1 MPSESTRVG
10 RSCHNQNEVQELPR
24 MSLIATRRPTRVLHV
39 GDVKVGGENPIV
51 VQSMATADTR
61 DPIATLRQVRELAE
75 AGCEIVR
82 IAVPDRKAAAALP
95 DIVPF
100 SPVPLIADIHFEHTL
115 ALKAIDAG
123 IHGLRLN
130 PGNIRKHEDVI
141 EVVKKAK
148 DRSTPIR
155 IGVNFGSVAPM
166 TREFVD
172 EMAAENA
179 TQVDLRAEWMVRSAL
194 GHIRILEDL
203 DFGDIK
209 VSLKA
214 FEVPVMIEAYRRFA
228 ALPNDYPLHLGVT
241 EAGTPRAGSVRSAIG
256 LGTLLALGIGDTIRV
271 SLTTDPVEEVFV
283 GFEILKSLELRQ
295 KGATMIACPT
305 CGRVEV
311 DLFTIANEIDEF
323 LLQIREPIRV
333 AVMGCVVNG
342 PGEARDADVGLAA
355 GNAKGV
361 IFRTGKIVRTV
372 PETDMVDALKQEI
385 LQVVEDRKS
394 GITDEV
400 ETVDQYKPML
410 SLTSV

>member
-1 MPSESTRVG
+1 M
-10 RSCHNQNEVQELPR
+10 
-24 MSLIATRRPTRVLHV
+24 LIAPRRKTRVLQV
-39 GDVKVGGENPIV
+39 GDVKIGGANPVV

-61 DPIATLRQVRELAE
+61 DPVATLAQISELAE

-95 DIVPF
+95 DIVPH

-115 ALKAIDAG
+115 ALKAIEAG

-130 PGNIRKHEDVI
+130 PGNIRKAEDVR
-141 EVVKKAK
+141 EVVVKAK
-148 DRSTPIR
+148 ERGIPIR
-155 IGVNFGSVAPM
+155 IGVNYGSVAPM

-172 EMAAENA
+172 EMAEQGASQA
-179 TQVDLRAEWMVRSAL
+179 DLRAEWLVRSAL
-194 GHIRILEDL
+194 GHIRILEEL

-214 FEVPVMIEAYRRFA
+214 FELPVMIEAYRRFA

-256 LGTLLALGIGDTIRV
+256 IGSLLALGIGDTIRV
-271 SLTTDPVEEVFV
+271 SLTTNPVEEVFV

-311 DLFTIANEIDEF
+311 DLFTIANQIDDF
-323 LLQIREPIRV
+323 LTKVQEPIRV

-355 GNAKGV
+355 GNAKGI
-361 IFRTGKIVRTV
+361 IFRKGKIVRTV
-372 PETDMVDALKQEI
+372 PEIDMVESLKQEI
-385 LQVVEDRKS
+385 LQVIEDRRN
-394 GITDEV
+394 GIYDEA
-400 ETVDQYKPML
+400 EEIDQYKPML
-410 SLTSV
+410 TLTSV

>member
-1 MPSESTRVG
+1 M
-10 RSCHNQNEVQELPR
+10 
-24 MSLIATRRPTRVLHV
+24 LIAPRRKTRVL
-39 GDVKVGGENPIV
+39 DVGGVKIGGDNPII

-61 DPIATLRQVRELAE
+61 DPAATLKQIRDLAE

-95 DIVPF
+95 EIVPH

-115 ALKAIDAG
+115 ALKAIEAG

-130 PGNIRKHEDVI
+130 PGNIRKAEDVR

-148 DRSTPIR
+148 ERGVPMR
-155 IGVNFGSVAPM
+155 IGVNYGSVAPM
-166 TREFVD
+166 TPEFVD
-172 EMAAENA
+172 EMAQQKA
-179 TQVDLRAEWMVRSAL
+179 TQVELRAEWMVRSAL
-194 GHIRILEDL
+194 GHIKILEDL

-214 FEVPVMIEAYRRFA
+214 FEVPVMLEAYRRFA

-323 LLQIREPIRV
+323 LLQVREPIRV

-361 IFRTGKIVRTV
+361 IFRKGKIVRTV
-372 PETDMVDALKQEI
+372 PETEMVEALKAEI
-385 LQVVEDRKS
+385 MQVVEDRQN
-394 GITDEV
+394 GVV
-400 ETVDQYKPML
+400 EEPTEIGRYQPVLMM
-410 SLTSV
+410 TAV

>member
-1 MPSESTRVG
+1 M
-10 RSCHNQNEVQELPR
+10 
-24 MSLIATRRPTRVLHV
+24 LIAPRRKTRVL
-39 GDVKVGGENPIV
+39 DVGGVKIGGDHPIV

-61 DPIATLRQVRELAE
+61 DPVATLKQVRDLAE

-82 IAVPDRKAAAALP
+82 VAVPDRKAAAALP
-95 DIVPF
+95 EIVPY

-115 ALKAIDAG
+115 ALKALDAG

-130 PGNIRKHEDVI
+130 PGNIRKAEDVR
-141 EVVKKAK
+141 EVVQKAK
-148 DRSTPIR
+148 ERGVPMR
-155 IGVNFGSVAPM
+155 IGVNYGSVAPM
-166 TREFVD
+166 TPDFVD
-172 EMAAENA
+172 EMAEKKA
-179 TQVDLRAEWMVRSAL
+179 TQVELRAEWMVRSAL
-194 GHIRILEDL
+194 GHIQILEDL

-214 FEVPVMIEAYRRFA
+214 FEVPVMLEAYRRFA

-283 GFEILKSLELRQ
+283 GYEILKSLELRQ

-361 IFRTGKIVRTV
+361 IFRKGKIVRTV
-372 PETDMVDALKQEI
+372 PETEMVEALKAEI
-385 LQVVEDRKS
+385 LQVVEDRQN
-394 GITDEV
+394 GVFEEPTELGRY
-400 ETVDQYKPML
+400 QPML
-410 SLTSV
+410 TLTAV

>member
-1 MPSESTRVG
+1 M
-10 RSCHNQNEVQELPR
+10 
-24 MSLIATRRPTRVLHV
+24 LIAPRRKTRVLQV
-39 GDVKVGGENPIV
+39 GDVKIGGDNPVV

-61 DPIATLRQVRELAE
+61 DPHATLKQVRELAE

-95 DIVPF
+95 DIVPH

-115 ALKAIDAG
+115 ALKAIEAG

-130 PGNIRKHEDVI
+130 PGNIRKAEDVR
-141 EVVKKAK
+141 EVVIKAK
-148 DRSTPIR
+148 ERGIPIR
-155 IGVNFGSVAPM
+155 IGVNYGSVAPM

-172 EMAAENA
+172 EMAEMGSTQAE
-179 TQVDLRAEWMVRSAL
+179 LRAEWLVRSAL
-194 GHIRILEDL
+194 GHIQILEDL
-203 DFGDIK
+203 NFGDIK

-214 FEVPVMIEAYRRFA
+214 FELPVMIEAYRRFA
-228 ALPNDYPLHLGVT
+228 LLPNDYPLHLGVT
-241 EAGTPRAGSVRSAIG
+241 EAGTPRSGSVRSAVGI
-256 LGTLLALGIGDTIRV
+256 GTLLALGIGDTIRV

-311 DLFTIANEIDEF
+311 DLFTIANQIDDF
-323 LLQIREPIRV
+323 LATVKEPIRV

-342 PGEARDADVGLAA
+342 PGEARDTDVGLAA
-355 GNAKGV
+355 GNAKGI
-361 IFRTGKIVRTV
+361 IFRKGKIVRTV
-372 PETDMVDALKQEI
+372 PECDMVDSLKQEI
-385 LQVVEDRKS
+385 MQVIEDRKN
-394 GITDEV
+394 GIVEES
-400 ETVDQYKPML
+400 ETVEQYKPML